1 MKDIYL
7 IKQKK
12 QMITFYRTEI
22 LALLYVFTSIYF
34 VILRS
39 PIVVTVFDV
48 MLVLIL
54 VLDHKNLYFKSKIP
68 IDKNLMLYLGSML
81 ILLVYHQDLNA
92 SLKEIIQIIEIYI
105 FYIVIVSYFTDFSD
119 LNSKKYLKFFSSFFY
134 LILFGLVISI
144 FIEEL
149 GLTRNRNLLNYLAV
163 PLLIISL
170 LSVFYENKVSIKFLR
185 NNIQCLF
192 IASFSL
198 IVIFFENSRTAILF
212 FILFISLLAL
222 NLKKR
227 YLIPL
232 IALAF
237 IAFSALTFFVATNS
251 TDSYRTPI
259 YDDQGIMSFKE
270 SIDVG
275 ATRGLSSILL
285 IFDNIEPL
293 VEFIT
298 TPDKSTMNEQI
309 IGSNYERLF
318 QLKFVYQN
326 FLDNPFFGL
335 GPNQAAE
342 RSNVHG
348 IFFVTL
354 VDYGLFGL
362 LILFY
367 YVLSSYLKSRKLK
380 ANNNIFDVFLYY
392 YLIFS
397 ILILTF
403 VSAGIFPLL
412 PFIFASALI
421 YIRDYSNNQ
430 NIIRE

>member
-1 MKDIYL
+1 
-7 IKQKK
+7 
-12 QMITFYRTEI
+12 MITFYRTEI

-144 FIEEL
+144 FI
-149 GLTRNRNLLNYLAV
+149 GALTRERNLLNFLAV

-170 LSVFYENKVSIKFLR
+170 LSVFYEKKVSIMFLK
-185 NNIQCLF
+185 NNIQCF
-192 IASFSL
+192 FMVFFSL
-198 IVIFFENSRTAILF
+198 AVIFFENSRTALLF
-212 FILFISLLAL
+212 FILFIALLAL

-232 IALAF
+232 IALAV
-237 IAFSALTFFVATNS
+237 IAFSVLTYFVATNS
-251 TDSYRTPI
+251 TDAYRTPI
-259 YDDQGIMSFKE
+259 YDDQGLMSFKD

-298 TPDKSTMNEQI
+298 TPDKGALNENI

-318 QLKFVYQN
+318 QLKFVYQS
-326 FLDNPFFGL
+326 FLDSPFFGL

-348 IFFVTL
+348 VFFVTL
-354 VDYGLFGL
+354 VDYGLFGFL
-362 LILFY
+362 VLFSF
-367 YVLSSYLKSRKLK
+367 VLSSYLKSKKLK

-392 YLIFS
+392 YLIFT
-397 ILILTF
+397 IFVLLF
-403 VSAGIFPLL
+403 VSAGLFPLL

>member
-1 MKDIYL
+1 
-7 IKQKK
+7 
-12 QMITFYRTEI
+12 MITFYRTEI
-22 LALLYVFTSIYF
+22 LALLYVFTAIYF

-39 PIVVTVFDV
+39 PLVVTAFDM
-48 MLVLIL
+48 MLLLIL

-68 IDKNLMLYLGSML
+68 TDKNLLLYLGSML

-92 SLKEIIQIIEIYI
+92 SLKEIIQIIEIYL
-105 FYIVIVSYFTDFSD
+105 FYVVIVSYFADFSD

-144 FIEEL
+144 FI
-149 GLTRNRNLLNYLAV
+149 GALTRERSLLHFLAV
-163 PLLIISL
+163 PLLIISV
-170 LSVFYENKVSIKFLR
+170 LSLFYEKKVSIKFLR
-185 NNIQCLF
+185 SNIQCLF

-198 IVIFFENSRTAILF
+198 AIMFYENSRTAILF
-212 FILFISLLAL
+212 FIFFILLLAL

-232 IALAF
+232 IALSF
-237 IAFSALTFFVATNS
+237 IAFSVLTFFVANKS
-251 TDSYRTPI
+251 TELYRYASYDASGSLSYKDTV
-259 YDDQGIMSFKE
+259 GI
-270 SIDVG
+270 G
-275 ATRGLSSILL
+275 ATRGLSSVVL
-285 IFDNIEPL
+285 IFENLEP
-293 VEFIT
+293 VIAFIT
-298 TPDKSTMNEQI
+298 TPDKNSMDEKRI

-318 QLKFVYQN
+318 QLKFVYQS
-326 FLDNPFFGL
+326 FLDSPFFGL

-362 LILFY
+362 LVLVSYF
-367 YVLSSYLKSRKLK
+367 LSSYLKARKLK
-380 ANNNIFDVFLYY
+380 ANNNIFDLFLYY
-392 YLIFS
+392 YLVFS
-397 ILILTF
+397 FFVLTF
-403 VSAGIFPLL
+403 ISAGIFPML